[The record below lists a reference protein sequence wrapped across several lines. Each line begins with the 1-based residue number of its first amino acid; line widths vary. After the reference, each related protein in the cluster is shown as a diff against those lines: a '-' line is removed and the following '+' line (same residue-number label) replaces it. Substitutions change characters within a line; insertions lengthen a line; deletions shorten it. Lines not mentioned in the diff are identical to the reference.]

1 MIVAC
6 GPFTLDSDISYRPW
20 RTLLQQIKVEK
31 PDVLVLVCIFLP
43 CLTFVSQ
50 FHFVI

>member
-6 GPFTLDSDISYRPW
+6 GPFTSDSDISYRPW
-20 RTLLQQIKVEK
+20 RALLQQIKVAK
-31 PDVLVLVCIFLP
+31 PDVLMLVRIFFP

-50 FHFVI
+50 FLFVT